1 MRKVPALIVPL
12 VSLAASLFCP
22 RIDQAQTSADIY
34 NSIKTQPSTVRW
46 CLPEAGEDG
55 ASIIGGRC
63 KVYRECLASVNLDDS
78 VDRKPFPVLSAVQ
91 VEDVRKCHQA
101 LYNAAR
107 VNPQVKGSGATQQ
120 WLEHLVYPGTQA
132 KPFAIPGVVGT
143 PR

>member
-1 MRKVPALIVPL
+1 MAALVG
-12 VSLAASLFCP
+12 LAASLFCP
-22 RIDQAQTSADIY
+22 RIDQAQTSADVY

-55 ASIIGGRC
+55 AGIIGGTC
-63 KVYRECLASVNLDDS
+63 KVYRDCLATANLDES
-78 VDRKPFPVLSAVQ
+78 VDAKPFPDLSAGQ

-107 VNPQVKGSGATQQ
+107 VNPRIKGSGATQQ

-132 KPFAIPGVVGT
+132 KPFAIPGSAST